1 MPGYKLLTAGPALAL
16 AMIFPVI
23 ASAQQPAAP
32 LGELFAEDA
41 NGRLLQ
47 PVGAGMSVASGSELK
62 AGVTPARLS
71 LKRGGE
77 VRICPKTSV
86 NLNAARFGL
95 MFAMSS
101 GAIEIEYQL
110 FQRGS
115 DMIITPDF
123 NIQLAGPGKYH
134 FALSTNER
142 GDTCVKPLP
151 GNAAPVQLSELMGP
165 DTHRVNPQSPT
176 LFHDGRL
183 AGSTPLPADE
193 PCGCAETAPL
203 QTAATPQPPQE
214 DVKLERQISPAIQ
227 PPIVPATTNAA
238 ETATRDQS
246 HAEVEAPFVFSA
258 REGAGAIKPY
268 SVAKLSFSSLP
279 NVFFVQET
287 VDPVVLPATPAVVSV
302 PQKSPVQPP
311 DAQSKAPEKKKK
323 KGLFGRVFGRLFGR

>member
-1 MPGYKLLTAGPALAL
+1 MRLIPASGLAL
-16 AMIFPVI
+16 AMVFPLL
-23 ASAQQPAAP
+23 AGGQQPAAP

-41 NGRLLQ
+41 NGRLVQ
-47 PVGAGMSVASGSELK
+47 PAGSGMIVASGSELA

-101 GAIEIEYQL
+101 GAMEIEYQL

-134 FALSTNER
+134 FAVSTNEH

-151 GNAAPVQLSELMGP
+151 GNAAPVQLSELMGSA
-165 DTHRVNPQSPT
+165 TYRVDPQAPT
-176 LFHDGRL
+176 MFHGGKL
-183 AGSTPLPADE
+183 TGSTPLDADE
-193 PCGCAETAPL
+193 ACGCTEPAPV
-203 QTAATPQPPQE
+203 QTAAALPSQPK
-214 DVKLERQISPAIQ
+214 DVKLQPQTSPAMQ
-227 PPIVPATTNAA
+227 PPIVPAKQDAT
-238 ETATRDQS
+238 ETAPPGQTR
-246 HAEVEAPFVFSA
+246 AEVEAPFVYSA
-258 REGAGAIKPY
+258 REGAEGIKPY
-268 SVAKLSFSSLP
+268 SVARLSFSSLP

-287 VDPVVLPATPAVVSV
+287 VDPVVLPATPAEVSV
-302 PQKSPVQPP
+302 PQEPSVQPP
-311 DAQSKAPEKKKK
+311 VIAQTQAPEKKKK
-323 KGLFGRVFGRLFGR
+323 GFFGRLFGRLFGR